1 LTVPTRIEL
10 KEHRKEGRMRAL
22 VVVMVASLFCLP
34 CAEAG
39 SKLKG
44 KTKEELK
51 PYELV
56 VAEYVEALF
65 DGCNFHKILEL
76 SAQAY
81 VDPDIATL
89 LEKMEAEKAARPT
102 ADWAAKTQA
111 QKIELARDRWIQEH
125 RSVCMFADAKL
136 FEYEIVRSE
145 VSKDDPDRAIVSNR
159 LVSQDR
165 FANFDAGTE
174 FELYTI
180 IKEDGRWKFR
190 QQVLIQDV
198 YSDEFKKWFPGQ

>member
-1 LTVPTRIEL
+1 MRIV
-10 KEHRKEGRMRAL
+10 GIL
-22 VVVMVASLFCLP
+22 VVVSLFWLHV
-34 CAEAG
+34 AEAG

-65 DGCNFHKILEL
+65 NGCNFHKLLEL
-76 SAQAY
+76 SSKAY
-81 VDPDIATL
+81 IDPDMKTL
-89 LEKMEAEKAARPT
+89 LERMEAEKVARPT
-102 ADWAAKTQA
+102 EDWTAKTA
-111 QKIELARDRWIQEH
+111 EQKLVLARDRWVQEH
-125 RSVCMFADAKL
+125 RAICMLADAKL

-145 VSKDDPDRAIVSNR
+145 ISKDNPAKAIVSNR

-174 FELYTI
+174 FELYVLL
-180 IKEDGRWKFR
+180 KEDGKWKFR
-190 QQVLIQDV
+190 QQLIIQDLNG
-198 YSDEFKKWFPGQ
+198 DEFKKWFPDQ